1 MLILRYLLFT
11 LCAAPFYLLAASSVA
26 PSNMVDLGIEIIP
39 TIAIN
44 YKHDDNVT
52 NVKNNKQASNL
63 VEIMPAL
70 RIQGEKYNNQFS
82 LSYSAKQSLYSDNK
96 ASNYTD
102 HKLQADVNRAMNS
115 HHKLAI
121 SYQFERNHDAANT
134 GISEGNDQATA
145 PAIFYTQDITL
156 NYRYGSQ
163 SSTLTFAPRLSVNN
177 KRYDEGN
184 SNYTPLADFN
194 EYDYGLA
201 LYYRLAASVNLLVDI
216 SNKVTNYPGNSNAKD
231 SINSL
236 LYSGINWDISGKTQ
250 GSVKLGYEKINVTDN
265 RRGSKTNPSWDIG
278 IRWSPKTYSIFNI
291 KASQKITNA
300 ITAADRIKENTGSVN
315 WQHAWR
321 YNVSTT
327 LAYQHVN
334 ETYQYSA
341 REDNSN
347 SINIALSYQLRYWLT
362 FGLSYKHETKSSS
375 DVRLGYDNNIY
386 GLTSRLVF

>member
-1 MLILRYLLFT
+1 V
-11 LCAAPFYLLAASSVA
+11 PFFLLAASSTT
-26 PSNMVDLGIEIIP
+26 PSAMVDLGIEIIP
-39 TIAIN
+39 SLAVN

-70 RIQGEKYNNQFS
+70 RIEAEKYNNQFS
-82 LSYSAKQSLYSDNK
+82 LSYSAKQSLYSENK
-96 ASNYTD
+96 ASNYTN
-102 HKLQADVNRAMNS
+102 HTLQTNVSRAMNS
-115 HHKLAI
+115 HHQLAL
-121 SYQFERNHDAANT
+121 SYQFERNHDAVNT
-134 GISEGNDQATA
+134 GISEGNEQVTE
-145 PAIFYTQDITL
+145 PAIFYIHDIAL

-163 SSTLTFAPRLSVNN
+163 SSTLTFSPRLSFNN

-184 SNYTPLADFN
+184 SDYTPLADYN

-201 LYYRLAASVNLLVDI
+201 LYYRLAASVNLLVDF
-216 SNKVTNYPGNSNAKD
+216 SNKVTNYQGNSNSK
-231 SINSL
+231 NSL
-236 LYSGINWDISGKTQ
+236 NSLIYSGINWDISGKTQ
-250 GSVKLGYEKINVTDN
+250 GSVKLGYEKVSVADN
-265 RRGSKTNPSWDIG
+265 SRSAQTSPSWDIG

-291 KASQKITNA
+291 NASQKITNA
-300 ITAADRIKENTGSVN
+300 ITATDSIKESASSVN

-321 YNVSTT
+321 YNLSTS

-334 ETYQYSA
+334 ETYQHSA

-362 FGLSYKHETKSSS
+362 FGLSYERETKSSS
-375 DVRLGYDNNIY
+375 DVRLGYDKNIY

>member
-1 MLILRYLLFT
+1 
-11 LCAAPFYLLAASSVA
+11 
-26 PSNMVDLGIEIIP
+26 MVDLGIEIIP
-39 TIAIN
+39 SLAVN

-70 RIQGEKYNNQFS
+70 RIEAEKYNNQFS
-82 LSYSAKQSLYSDNK
+82 LSYSAKQSLYSENK
-96 ASNYTD
+96 ASNYTN
-102 HKLQADVNRAMNS
+102 HTLQTNVSRAMNS
-115 HHKLAI
+115 HHQLAL
-121 SYQFERNHDAANT
+121 SYQFERNHDAVNT
-134 GISEGNDQATA
+134 GISEGNEQVTE
-145 PAIFYTQDITL
+145 PAIFYIHDIAL

-163 SSTLTFAPRLSVNN
+163 SSTLTFSPRLSFNN

-184 SNYTPLADFN
+184 SDYTPLADYN

-201 LYYRLAASVNLLVDI
+201 LYYRLAASVNLLVDF
-216 SNKVTNYPGNSNAKD
+216 SNKVTNYQGNSNSK
-231 SINSL
+231 NSL
-236 LYSGINWDISGKTQ
+236 NSLIYSGINWDISGKTQ
-250 GSVKLGYEKINVTDN
+250 GSVKLGYEKVSVADN
-265 RRGSKTNPSWDIG
+265 SRSAQTSPSWDIG

-291 KASQKITNA
+291 NASQKITNA
-300 ITAADRIKENTGSVN
+300 ITATDSIKESASSVN

-321 YNVSTT
+321 YNLSTS

-334 ETYQYSA
+334 ETYQHSA

-362 FGLSYKHETKSSS
+362 FGLSYERETKSSS
-375 DVRLGYDNNIY
+375 DVRLGYDKNIY